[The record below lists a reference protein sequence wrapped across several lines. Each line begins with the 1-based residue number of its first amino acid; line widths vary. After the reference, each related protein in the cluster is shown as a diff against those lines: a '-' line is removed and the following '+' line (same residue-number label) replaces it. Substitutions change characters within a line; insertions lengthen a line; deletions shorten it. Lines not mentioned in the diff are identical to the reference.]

1 MSRRGVAEAKG
12 SGKVKEKLALLK
24 LLADETRLEILNIL
38 LKEDSYVEKIAC
50 ELSLTPATI
59 CYHLKKLESAGVV
72 NCSRS
77 QFYIIYSL
85 NREIFD
91 KPLFALIKKDE
102 AVVDTEEKYKKEVL
116 SNFFKYGKLTQI
128 PTQRKKRE
136 IVLAAIA
143 EQFEFGREYLEKE
156 VNEIILRY
164 HEDFC
169 TIRREMIAFGMMSRE
184 REIYKRIK

>member
-1 MSRRGVAEAKG
+1 MAKTKG
-12 SGKVKEKLALLK
+12 SDSVKEKLELLK

-59 CYHLKKLESAGVV
+59 CYHLKKMESAGVV

-77 QFYIIYSL
+77 QFYMIYSL

-91 KPLFALIKKDE
+91 KPLLELIKKDE
-102 AVVDTEEKYKKEVL
+102 KIVDTEEKYKKEVL
-116 SNFFKYGKLTQI
+116 SNFFKYGCLTQI

-136 IVLAAIA
+136 IVLAEIL
-143 EQFEFGREYLEKE
+143 EQFEFDREYPEKE

-169 TIRREMIAFGMMSRE
+169 TIRREMIAFGMMTRDH
-184 REIYKRIK
+184 EIYQRVK

>member
-1 MSRRGVAEAKG
+1 M
-12 SGKVKEKLALLK
+12 KEKLEILK
-24 LLADETRLEILNIL
+24 LIADETRLKILNIL

-59 CYHLKKLESAGVV
+59 CYHLKKMESAGVV

-85 NREIFD
+85 NRDIFE
-91 KPLFALIKKDE
+91 KPLYELIKKDD
-102 AVVDTEEKYKKEVL
+102 VVIDTEEKYKKEVI
-116 SNFFKYGKLTQI
+116 SNFFKYGRLTQI

-136 IVLAAIA
+136 IVLFEILK
-143 EQFEFGREYLEKE
+143 QFETDREYGEKE
-156 VNEIILRY
+156 VNEIIVRY

-169 TIRREMIAFGMMSRE
+169 TIRREMIAFGMMTRDH
-184 REIYKRIK
+184 EIYKRVK